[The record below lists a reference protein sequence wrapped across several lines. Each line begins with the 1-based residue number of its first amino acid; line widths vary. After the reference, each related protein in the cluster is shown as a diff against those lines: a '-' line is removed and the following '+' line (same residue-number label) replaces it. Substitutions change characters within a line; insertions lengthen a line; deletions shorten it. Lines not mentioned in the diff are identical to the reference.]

1 VDLQDVTI
9 LAIRVEMDMHNP
21 EQAGPGDMLAAFH
34 SVKFA
39 IPHDHPLT
47 QAIADYNNER
57 LRAEYIK
64 YLAATALPD
73 DGHERGPI

>member
-1 VDLQDVTI
+1 MSI

-34 SVKFA
+34 SVRFA

-64 YLAATALPD
+64 YLAEAPRLD